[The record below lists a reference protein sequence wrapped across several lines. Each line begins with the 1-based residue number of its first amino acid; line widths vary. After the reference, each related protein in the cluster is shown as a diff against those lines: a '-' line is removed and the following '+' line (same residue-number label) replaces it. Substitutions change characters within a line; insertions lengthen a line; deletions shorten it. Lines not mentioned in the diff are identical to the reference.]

1 MRLTPSG
8 SLRSPPTPFRG
19 GQGRYGICLC
29 ASGAARQKKGGDGP
43 AGPVG
48 YVEGLRLLRARAFPP
63 PTGHPERSEGSRYM
77 EIVAPLPIHTGR
89 RERFRENDFLR
100 CSGWMG
106 PADNEYICR
115 LRLTPSGSLRSPP
128 TPFRGGQGRYGICLC
143 ASGAARQKKRGGGPT
158 GPAGCAEG
166 LLLLRA
172 RAFPPPTGH
181 PERSEGSRY
190 MEIVVPLPIHTGRRE
205 RFRENDFLRCSG
217 WMGPAGAEI
226 KNSTTGAK
234 KKCTVRI
241 PSALP
246 PPAYYY
252 LR

>member
-1 MRLTPSG
+1 MFRLD
-8 SLRSPPTPFRG
+8 
-19 GQGRYGICLC
+19 C
-29 ASGAARQKKGGDGP
+29 
-43 AGPVG
+43 
-48 YVEGLRLLRARAFPP
+48 
-63 PTGHPERSEGSRYM
+63 
-77 EIVAPLPIHTGR
+77 
-89 RERFRENDFLR
+89 
-100 CSGWMG
+100 

-143 ASGAARQKKRGGGPT
+143 ASGAARQKKGGGPT

-166 LLLLRA
+166 LRLLRA

-226 KNSTTGAK
+226 KNSTTGTK
-234 KKCTVRI
+234 KKCTVRM
-241 PSALP
+241 PGAMPRRLLLS
-246 PPAYYY
+246 
-252 LR
+252 